1 MHIAIAGNIGSGK
14 TTLTKLLSGEFKWT
28 PFYETV
34 EINPYLAD
42 FYADMKRWSF
52 SVQVFFLNRRFSDLL
67 TIQSSGQNVV
77 QDRTIFEDSCIF
89 APNLHEMGL
98 MDSRDFDNYEALFG
112 LMMSLVRKPDLV
124 IYLKSSVPNLVG
136 QIQKR
141 GREYENSIR
150 LDYLNSLNRR
160 YDEWYEEYDGN
171 KMTIDVDKCH
181 FESSRTDL
189 EEVTALVRSRL
200 ASAGMRSSS
209 L

>member
-14 TTLTKLLSGEFKWT
+14 TTLTKLLSGEFGWT

-34 EINPYLAD
+34 EINPYLTD

-52 SVQVFFLNRRFSDLL
+52 PLQVFFLNRRFSDLL
-67 TIQSSGQNVV
+67 TILNSGQNVV
-77 QDRTIFEDSCIF
+77 QDRTIFEDSSIF

-98 MDSRDFDNYEALFG
+98 MDSRDFENYEALFS
-112 LMMSLVRKPDLV
+112 LMMSLVRKPDLI

-150 LDYLNSLNRR
+150 LDYLNSLNQR
-160 YDEWYEEYDGN
+160 YEKWYEEYDGN
-171 KMTIDVDKCH
+171 KMIIDVDKCH
-181 FESSRTDL
+181 FESSRADM
-189 EEVTALVRSRL
+189 EKVTALVRNCL
-200 ASAGMRSSS
+200 ASAGLPVSS

>member
-14 TTLTKLLSGEFKWT
+14 TTLTKLLAGEFGWT

-34 EINPYLAD
+34 EINPYLTD

-52 SVQVFFLNRRFSDLL
+52 SVQVFFLNRRFTDLL
-67 TIQSSGQNVV
+67 AIQSSGQNVV
-77 QDRTIFEDSCIF
+77 QDRTIFEDSGIF

-98 MDSRDFDNYEALFG
+98 MDSRDFESYEALFG
-112 LMMSLVRKPDLV
+112 IMMSLVKKPDLI

-141 GREYENSIR
+141 GREYENTIR

-160 YDEWYEEYDGN
+160 YEKWYDEYEGH
-171 KMTIDVDKCH
+171 KMIIDVDKCH
-181 FESSRTDL
+181 FESSRADL
-189 EEVTALVRSRL
+189 EEVIGLVRGHL
-200 ASAGMRSSS
+200 AGGG